1 MGLIELILLI
11 AFCYLLFGS
20 PRSKKSGGTN
30 RYGGGY
36 TYNHTPPPVDTK
48 MPTQKF
54 EGGYNGELNKEF
66 ENK

>member
-11 AFCYLLFGS
+11 LWCVLLFGGS
-20 PRSKKSGGTN
+20 DKKKN
-30 RYGGGY
+30 NNQHYPGGY